1 MDRGVLRENGDAAL
15 ALELVAVHRA
25 LGDALVR
32 AERAALVQHRVDE
45 RGLAVIDVG
54 DDGDVA
60 AIRVGDR
67 GRISRRRHPISI
79 VAVSSQLQL
88 SVALLLLHRS
98 VPELTLKLMFKR
110 QTTGSV
116 VCSSCGSLVG
126 VRDEKCYNCG
136 RRNPGLWGF
145 APLLRSL
152 GNDLG
157 FVQLVIW
164 GCGALYVISLLLSR
178 NAMRMGGGLFG
189 FLAPDLAVLF
199 LLGASGGRPVFEF
212 GWWWTVFSAS
222 WLHGSLLH
230 IIFNM
235 MWVRDLGPV
244 VADMFGAGRM
254 VIIYTVAGAS
264 GFLLS
269 SFAYAFLP
277 HLPFLS
283 GAGVTVG
290 ASASV
295 FGFLGALVYYGRR
308 TGSSLTRSEAIR
320 YALILGFF
328 GFIMRGVDNFAHAGG
343 FFGGY
348 LAARLLDPLKPERI
362 DHIVIAL
369 ICIAAAFLS
378 IAASVVTVLPILTSQ

>member
-1 MDRGVLRENGDAAL
+1 
-15 ALELVAVHRA
+15 
-25 LGDALVR
+25 
-32 AERAALVQHRVDE
+32 
-45 RGLAVIDVG
+45 
-54 DDGDVA
+54 
-60 AIRVGDR
+60 
-67 GRISRRRHPISI
+67 
-79 VAVSSQLQL
+79 
-88 SVALLLLHRS
+88 
-98 VPELTLKLMFKR
+98 MFKR

-126 VRDEKCYNCG
+126 VRDEKCFNCG

-157 FVQLVIW
+157 FVQLVVW
-164 GCGALYVISLLLSR
+164 GCAGLYVVSLLLSG
-178 NAMRMGGGLFG
+178 NAMRMSGGIFG
-189 FLAPDLAVLF
+189 FLAPDSGVLF
-199 LLGASGGRPVFEF
+199 LLGASGGIPVL
-212 GWWWTVFSAS
+212 GYDRWWTVLSAG

-244 VADMFGAGRM
+244 VADMYGAGRM
-254 VIIYTVAGAS
+254 VIIYTAAGVA

-269 SFAYAFLP
+269 SFAYGYLP

-283 GAGVTVG
+283 GAGFTVG

-328 GFIMRGVDNFAHAGG
+328 GFVMRGIDNFAHAGG

-348 LAARLLDPLKPERI
+348 LAARMLDPLKPERV
-362 DHIVIAL
+362 DHILLAL
-369 ICIAAAFLS
+369 ICIVATFL
-378 IAASVVTVLPILTSQ
+378 AVALSVLSALPILTSQ

>member
-1 MDRGVLRENGDAAL
+1 
-15 ALELVAVHRA
+15 
-25 LGDALVR
+25 
-32 AERAALVQHRVDE
+32 
-45 RGLAVIDVG
+45 
-54 DDGDVA
+54 
-60 AIRVGDR
+60 
-67 GRISRRRHPISI
+67 
-79 VAVSSQLQL
+79 
-88 SVALLLLHRS
+88 
-98 VPELTLKLMFKR
+98 MFKR

-116 VCSSCGSLVG
+116 VCASCGSLVG
-126 VRDEKCYNCG
+126 VRDEKCMNCG

-157 FVQLVIW
+157 FVPLVVW
-164 GCGALYVISLLLSR
+164 GSGALYVVSLLLSGGG
-178 NAMRMGGGLFG
+178 MRMTGGIFG
-189 FLAPDLAVLF
+189 FLAPESNILF
-199 LLGASGGRPVFEF
+199 LLGASGGIPVFAYER
-212 GWWWTVFSAS
+212 WWTVLSAS

-244 VADMFGAGRM
+244 VANMYGAGRM
-254 VIIYTVAGAS
+254 VIIYTVAGVS

-269 SFAYAFLP
+269 SFAFAFLP

-283 GAGVTVG
+283 GAGFTVG

-308 TGSSLTRSEAIR
+308 TGSSLIRSEALR

-328 GFIMRGVDNFAHAGG
+328 GLVMRGIDNFAHAGG

-348 LAARLLDPLKPERI
+348 LAARYLDPLKAERI
-362 DHIVIAL
+362 DHIVIAV
-369 ICIAAAFLS
+369 ICLAATLAA
-378 IAASVVTVLPILTSQ
+378 IAASFISALPLLTAR

>member
-1 MDRGVLRENGDAAL
+1 
-15 ALELVAVHRA
+15 
-25 LGDALVR
+25 
-32 AERAALVQHRVDE
+32 
-45 RGLAVIDVG
+45 
-54 DDGDVA
+54 
-60 AIRVGDR
+60 
-67 GRISRRRHPISI
+67 
-79 VAVSSQLQL
+79 
-88 SVALLLLHRS
+88 
-98 VPELTLKLMFKR
+98 MFTR

-116 VCSSCGSLVG
+116 VCTSCGSLVG

-157 FVQLVIW
+157 FVPLVIW
-164 GCGALYVISLLLSR
+164 GSAALYVTSMLLSG

-189 FLAPDLAVLF
+189 FLAPDIRILILM
-199 LLGASGGRPVFEF
+199 GASGGIPVFQF
-212 GWWWTVFSAS
+212 GWWWTVLSAG

-235 MWVRDLGPV
+235 MWVRDLGPTI
-244 VADMFGAGRM
+244 ADMFGPGRM
-254 VIIYTVAGAS
+254 VIIYTVAGVC
-264 GFLLS
+264 GFGLS
-269 SFAYAFLP
+269 SLAYAFLP

-283 GAGVTVG
+283 GAGITVG

-308 TGSSLTRSEAIR
+308 TGSSLTRSEALR

-328 GFIMRGVDNFAHAGG
+328 GFVMRGVDNFAHAGG

-348 LAARLLDPLKPERI
+348 LTALFLDPLKPERV
-362 DHIVIAL
+362 DHIIIAL
-369 ICIAAAFLS
+369 VCLVATLLAIAM
-378 IAASVVTVLPILTSQ
+378 SVFRALPILTQQ

>member
-1 MDRGVLRENGDAAL
+1 
-15 ALELVAVHRA
+15 
-25 LGDALVR
+25 
-32 AERAALVQHRVDE
+32 
-45 RGLAVIDVG
+45 
-54 DDGDVA
+54 
-60 AIRVGDR
+60 
-67 GRISRRRHPISI
+67 
-79 VAVSSQLQL
+79 
-88 SVALLLLHRS
+88 
-98 VPELTLKLMFKR
+98 MFKR
-110 QTTGSV
+110 QTSGSV

-126 VRDEKCYNCG
+126 VRDDKCYNCG

-164 GCGALYVISLLLSR
+164 SSGGLYVLSMLLSG
-178 NAMRMGGGLFG
+178 NSMRMGGGLFG
-189 FLAPDLAVLF
+189 FLAPDMNVLF
-199 LLGASGGRPVFEF
+199 LLGASGGIPVF
-212 GWWWTVFSAS
+212 GYGRWWTLLSAS

-244 VADMFGAGRM
+244 VADMFGPGRM
-254 VIIYTVAGAS
+254 VIIYTVAGIS

-269 SFAYAFLP
+269 SAAFAFLP

-283 GAGVTVG
+283 GAGFTVG

-308 TGSSLTRSEAIR
+308 TGSSITRSEALR

-328 GFIMRGVDNFAHAGG
+328 GFVMRGVDNFAHAGG

-348 LAARLLDPLKPERI
+348 LAARYLDPLKPERV
-362 DHIVIAL
+362 DHIFIAVVCLAATFLAVAVSFITGLPLL
-369 ICIAAAFLS
+369 I
-378 IAASVVTVLPILTSQ
+378 PSQ

>member
-1 MDRGVLRENGDAAL
+1 
-15 ALELVAVHRA
+15 
-25 LGDALVR
+25 
-32 AERAALVQHRVDE
+32 
-45 RGLAVIDVG
+45 
-54 DDGDVA
+54 
-60 AIRVGDR
+60 
-67 GRISRRRHPISI
+67 
-79 VAVSSQLQL
+79 
-88 SVALLLLHRS
+88 
-98 VPELTLKLMFKR
+98 
-110 QTTGSV
+110 
-116 VCSSCGSLVG
+116 VG

-157 FVQLVIW
+157 FVPLVIW
-164 GCGALYVISLLLSR
+164 GSTALYVISMLLSGS
-178 NAMRMGGGLFG
+178 AMRMGGGLFG
-189 FLAPDLAVLF
+189 FLAPDIGVLY

-212 GWWWTVFSAS
+212 GWWWTMLSAG

-244 VADMFGAGRM
+244 VADMYGAGRM
-254 VIIYTVAGAS
+254 VIIYTVAGVS

-269 SFAYAFLP
+269 STAYEYLP

-328 GFIMRGVDNFAHAGG
+328 GFVMRGVDNFAHAGG

-348 LAARLLDPLKPERI
+348 LAARFLDPLKPERV
-362 DHIVIAL
+362 DHILIAVCCL
-369 ICIAAAFLS
+369 VATFLAIAM
-378 IAASVVTVLPILTSQ
+378 SVFTVLPILTRQ

>member
-1 MDRGVLRENGDAAL
+1 
-15 ALELVAVHRA
+15 
-25 LGDALVR
+25 
-32 AERAALVQHRVDE
+32 
-45 RGLAVIDVG
+45 
-54 DDGDVA
+54 
-60 AIRVGDR
+60 
-67 GRISRRRHPISI
+67 
-79 VAVSSQLQL
+79 
-88 SVALLLLHRS
+88 
-98 VPELTLKLMFKR
+98 
-110 QTTGSV
+110 
-116 VCSSCGSLVG
+116 VG

-157 FVQLVIW
+157 FVPLVVW
-164 GCGALYVISLLLSR
+164 GCGGLYLVSLLLSG
-178 NAMRMGGGLFG
+178 NAMRMTGGIFG
-189 FLAPDLAVLF
+189 FLAPDIGVLY

-212 GWWWTVFSAS
+212 GWWWTVLSAG

-244 VADMFGAGRM
+244 VADMYGAGRM
-254 VIIYTVAGAS
+254 VIIYTVAGVS

-269 SFAYAFLP
+269 SAAYAYLP

-328 GFIMRGVDNFAHAGG
+328 GFVMRGVDNFAHAGG

-348 LAARLLDPLKPERI
+348 LAARVLDPLKPERV
-362 DHIVIAL
+362 DHIVMAL
-369 ICIAAAFLS
+369 VCIAATFLA
-378 IAASVVTVLPILTSQ
+378 IAMSVISVLPILTRQ